1 MNDGDDGD
9 NDEEAELTEVTVEI
23 TLLIS
28 SEFGM
33 CMLLLGPLLWL
44 LAAFWG
50 GYFRMDVVGWRRRL
64 APGENWCN
72 SQSPFLSRHYNTVH
86 GECSTSW
93 SLLELQYFH
102 VYTSR
107 RRPAG
112 AVPFSFLL
120 AMRLP
125 WPAIATTHRE
135 SKTIDS
141 Q

>member
-86 GECSTSW
+86 GECSTSCPGV
-93 SLLELQYFH
+93 SPST

-112 AVPFSFLL
+112 AVPF
-120 AMRLP
+120 
-125 WPAIATTHRE
+125 
-135 SKTIDS
+135 
-141 Q
+141 